1 MKGRMHTGS
10 RKGIQALL
18 SPWAE
23 RRGPSKGDERLRQ
36 RERGQESEARAMVWD
51 GGVEAQGGVT

>member
-1 MKGRMHTGS
+1 MHTGS